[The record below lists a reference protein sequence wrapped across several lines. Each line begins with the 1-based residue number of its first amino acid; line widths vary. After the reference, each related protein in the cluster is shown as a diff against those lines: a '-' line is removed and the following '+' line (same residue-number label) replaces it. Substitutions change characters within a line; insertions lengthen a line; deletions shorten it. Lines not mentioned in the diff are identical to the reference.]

1 LTRGPL
7 GAYHGGATIIENR
20 AKNQARGAGP
30 TATYRAAIIGTARVG
45 SWYDDLLAS
54 QNQPEEIPSSHAGCY
69 AAHPK
74 TTLVAGSDLDPE
86 RLQTFG
92 RRWSVAPEHLYAD
105 YREMLA
111 EEQPDVVSITTAWGH
126 DHAAIAP
133 VVAESGVKAI
143 YCEKP
148 IGTSMAEA
156 QRIVDSVQRHKVTFA
171 CAYYRRYSPRYQTLR
186 KLLDEGAV
194 GRILSVTAIGVANLM
209 HAGTHY
215 ADIMAYLCGDPDP
228 AFAWGRIEPIPPDAG
243 SPTAKVDPLGSGY
256 IEMRNGV
263 RLFLEGVSSGAITF
277 LVSGTEGRLIIANDA
292 RDAELWRKPAGST
305 GRWFER
311 QDVPLPAHGKSRS
324 LVALEDLIESMETG
338 RRPLC
343 DERLSARAMELCLA
357 LHASHRSGACRV
369 DFPLQHGDLS
379 VDTW

>member
-1 LTRGPL
+1 M
-7 GAYHGGATIIENR
+7 
-20 AKNQARGAGP
+20 

-54 QNQPEEIPSSHAGCY
+54 QDQAGEIPSSHAGCY

-86 RLQTFG
+86 RLAKFG
-92 RRWSVAPEHLYAD
+92 EKWSIPQEHLYAD

-111 EEQPDVVSITTAWGH
+111 QEKPDIVSITTAWGH

-143 YCEKP
+143 FCEKP

-156 QRIVDSVQRHKVTFA
+156 QRIVDAVRKHNVTFA
-171 CAYYRRYSPRYQTLR
+171 CAYYRRYSPRYIALK

-194 GRILSVTAIGVANLM
+194 GKILSITAIGIANLM

-215 ADIMAYLCGDPDP
+215 ADIMAYLCGDPGP
-228 AFAWGRIEPIPPDAG
+228 AFAWGRMEPIPPDAK
-243 SPTAKVDPLGSGY
+243 SPTAKVDPKGSGY
-256 IEMRNGV
+256 IEMANDV
-263 RLFLEGVSSGAITF
+263 RLFLEGVTGGAITF
-277 LVSGTEGRLIIANDA
+277 LVSGTEGRLAIFNDG
-292 RDAELWRKPAGST
+292 RNAELWRIPESG
-305 GRWFER
+305 GRFFER
-311 QDVPLPAHGKSRS
+311 QDVSLPPQDKSRS
-324 LVALEDLIESMETG
+324 LILLKDLVESMEAG

-343 DERLSARAMELCLA
+343 DEKISARAMELCLA
-357 LHASHRSGACRV
+357 MYASHQNGGCKV
-369 DFPLQHGDLS
+369 DFPLKDTNVS

>member
-1 LTRGPL
+1 VSGRGVSCWRHDYRKSGRKE
-7 GAYHGGATIIENR
+7 GADL
-20 AKNQARGAGP
+20 

-54 QNQPEEIPSSHAGCY
+54 QNQLEEIPSSHAGCY

-86 RLQTFG
+86 RLQKFG
-92 RRWSVAPEHLYAD
+92 QKWSVSPEHLYAD

-111 EEQPDVVSITTAWGH
+111 QEKPDIVSVTTAWGH
-126 DHAAIAP
+126 DHAGVAP
-133 VVAESGVKAI
+133 VVAESGVAAI
-143 YCEKP
+143 FCEKP

-156 QRIVDSVQRHKVTFA
+156 QRIVDAVRWRNVTFA
-171 CAYYRRYSPRYQTLR
+171 CAYYRRYNSRYHALR
-186 KLLDEGAV
+186 ELLDGGAI

-215 ADIMAYLCGDPDP
+215 ADIMAYLCGDPDL
-228 AFAWGRIEPIPPDAG
+228 AFAWGRIEPIPPDAK

-277 LVSGTEGRLIIANDA
+277 LVSGTGGRLIIANDA
-292 RDAELWRKPAGST
+292 RDAELWRPPAGGA
-305 GRWFER
+305 GRWLER
-311 QDVPLPAHGKSRS
+311 QDVPLPPQDKSRT

-338 RRPLC
+338 RKPRC

-357 LHASHRSGACRV
+357 LHASHRSGGCRV
-369 DFPLQHGDLS
+369 DFPLQDRDLS

>member
-1 LTRGPL
+1 V
-7 GAYHGGATIIENR
+7 
-20 AKNQARGAGP
+20 
-30 TATYRAAIIGTARVG
+30 TYRAAIIGTARVG
-45 SWYDDLLAS
+45 SWYDDLLTS
-54 QNQPEEIPSSHAGCY
+54 QNQPDEIPSSHAGCY

-86 RLQTFG
+86 RLEKFG
-92 RRWSVAPEHLYAD
+92 QKWSISSDHLYAD

-111 EEQPDVVSITTAWGH
+111 NEKPDVVSITTAWGH

-143 YCEKP
+143 FCEKP

-156 QRIVDSVQRHKVTFA
+156 ERIVAAVEKHHVTFA
-171 CAYYRRYSPRYQTLR
+171 CAYYRRYSPRYRALR

-194 GRILSVTAIGVANLM
+194 GRILSITAIGIANLM

-228 AFAWGRIEPIPPDAG
+228 AFAWGRIEPIPPDAK

-256 IEMRNGV
+256 IEMQNGV
-263 RLFLEGVSSGAITF
+263 RLFLEGVSSGAVSF
-277 LVSGTEGRLIIANDA
+277 FVSGTEGRLLIMNDA
-292 RDAELWRKPAGST
+292 RSAELWKKPAGSAD
-305 GRWFER
+305 RWLER
-311 QDVPLPAHGKSRS
+311 QDVSLPPQDMSRS
-324 LVALEDLIESMETG
+324 MIALEDLIDSLEVG
-338 RRPLC
+338 RRPLS

-357 LHASHRSGACRV
+357 LHASHRNGGCRV
-369 DFPLQHGDLS
+369 EFPLQDKELS